1 MLSNRADAFEEEAET
16 DRSRKD
22 AAYDRA
28 RDLVSKRAD
37 EALEAV
43 TSEVAEDED
52 EAHHTPFTPHRPLF
66 SPAARRLI
74 RAHERIEGARSE

>member
-1 MLSNRADAFEEEAET
+1 MLSKRADAFEEVAKT

-43 TSEVAEDED
+43 TSEEPDETGD
-52 EAHHTPFTPHRPLF
+52 PQHTPYTPHRPLF

-74 RAHERIEGARSE
+74 RAHERIEDARSE

>member
-1 MLSNRADAFEEEAET
+1 MRSRRVDAFEEVAESK
-16 DRSRKD
+16 RSEDD
-22 AAYDRA
+22 AAYSRA

-43 TSEVAEDED
+43 RSADDNEDD
-52 EAHHTPFTPHRPLF
+52 EPRHTPHTPFRPLF

-74 RAHERIEGARSE
+74 RAHERIHSTDAD